1 MWELDRKESW
11 TLQNWCFWTVLL
23 EKTLESPLDSK
34 EIQPVHPL
42 KISPSVHGL
51 SLKLV
56 YNVFYRAQILGWM
69 WLDMPIS
76 GLPRWFSDEESA
88 CQCKRD
94 RRLRL
99 HPWVG
104 KIPWRRKWQPTAVFL
119 PGEFHGQR
127 SLVGPSP
134 LGHRRLGCNLATKQ
148 QENDNISFT

>member
-23 EKTLESPLDSK
+23 EKTLESPLDCK

-42 KISPSVHGL
+42 KVCPSVHGL

-56 YNVFYRAQILGWM
+56 YNVFYRAQILDWM

-76 GLPRWFSDEESA
+76 ELTRWFSDEESA
-88 CQCKRD
+88 CQCRTD
-94 RRLRL
+94 RRLGF
-99 HPWVG
+99 HPWAG
-104 KIPWRRKWQPTAVFL
+104 KIPWRRQWQPTPVL
-119 PGEFHGQR
+119 LLGESHGQR
-127 SLVGPSP
+127 SLVGPS
-134 LGHRRLGCNLATKQ
+134 LLAHRRVGLNLATKQ